1 VRARLNEVKSLKTF
15 SNSEFEIFPKNSIM
29 LYSSYALEEDK
40 DKDKEEEE
48 ERMTTTTSFFGI
60 GGGPEDYSYSNN
72 DASAGVETVGEFPK
86 FASPLGN
93 DDVINVNDEEEDA
106 TETNLML
113 LASREIERL
122 REENAQVKRSAREI
136 ASKCARNLSDMRER
150 LTRITQRDKREREDE
165 MTRMRT
171 QMEKMELKCE
181 QLREE
186 VRKQELEMAL
196 EKQRTEQN
204 EEVVREMKKRAT
216 SVALDCERAKML
228 VKKEKERRR
237 RRRKEK
243 ASDGESSSS
252 ESE

>member
-1 VRARLNEVKSLKTF
+1 
-15 SNSEFEIFPKNSIM
+15 M

-40 DKDKEEEE
+40 DKDKDKEE

-60 GGGPEDYSYSNN
+60 GGCPEDYSYSNN

-186 VRKQELEMAL
+186 VRKQMLEMAL

-237 RRRKEK
+237 RRKEK

-252 ESE
+252 ESEESRKSEW

>member
-1 VRARLNEVKSLKTF
+1 
-15 SNSEFEIFPKNSIM
+15 M

-40 DKDKEEEE
+40 DKDKDKEE

-186 VRKQELEMAL
+186 VRKQMLEMAL

>member
-1 VRARLNEVKSLKTF
+1 
-15 SNSEFEIFPKNSIM
+15 M

-40 DKDKEEEE
+40 DKDKDKEE

-186 VRKQELEMAL
+186 VRKQMLEMAL

-237 RRRKEK
+237 RRKEK

>member
-1 VRARLNEVKSLKTF
+1 
-15 SNSEFEIFPKNSIM
+15 M

-40 DKDKEEEE
+40 DKDKDKEE

-237 RRRKEK
+237 RRKGK
-243 ASDGESSSS
+243 ASDGESLS
-252 ESE
+252 ESEESRKSEW

>member
-1 VRARLNEVKSLKTF
+1 M
-15 SNSEFEIFPKNSIM
+15 EFEIFPFKTPFVV
-29 LYSSYALEEDK
+29 LYSYALEDK

-48 ERMTTTTSFFGI
+48 RMTTTTTSFLSGGGF
-60 GGGPEDYSYSNN
+60 GGGPEECSSLN
-72 DASAGVETVGEFPK
+72 DASAGGETVGEFPK

-93 DDVINVNDEEEDA
+93 DDVNVNEDDD
-106 TETNLML
+106 ETNLML

-122 REENAQVKRSAREI
+122 REENAEIKRSAREI
-136 ASKCARNLSDMRER
+136 ASKCARNLEEMRER

-165 MTRMRT
+165 LTRMRT
-171 QMEKMELKCE
+171 QMEKMETKCE

-186 VRKQELEMAL
+186 VRKHELENAL

-204 EEVVREMKKRAT
+204 EEVLREMKKREA

-237 RRRKEK
+237 RRKGK
-243 ASDGESSSS
+243 ASDGESLS
-252 ESE
+252 ESEESRKSEW